1 MFLPLKCCKFA
12 TGKNRMKR
20 TGSTDMPLHGGKVP
34 PWLYQRMTRLGRAIT
49 EMIIEEY
56 GTDEFLRR
64 LSNPF
69 WFQSLGSVL
78 GMDWHSSG
86 ITTSVMGALKR
97 GINPITRDLGIFVC
111 GGRGKYSRE
120 TPHELFQYADKTG
133 INGQKLVQN
142 SRLSAKVDNNA
153 IQDGFQLYLHSFVVS
168 KEGKW
173 AVIQQGMNQT
183 DRMARRYHWHST
195 SLHSFVEEPHT
206 SVCGINQGT
215 LLNLT
220 DKKARSA
227 RNGIVKI
234 TGEKPW
240 KMMQEVQKL
249 TMPAHHGVHASD
261 INLKR
266 LGAILTL
273 AYEYGIDNFE
283 SLMLLK
289 GLGPKTLRSLSLVSE
304 IIHGTPTR
312 FSDPA
317 RFSFAHGGKD
327 GQPFPVQTHVYD
339 QTINEL
345 NDALLRAKI
354 QQSDKKQ
361 AFKQLHKINK
371 SIELNF
377 KEKTEKYSSY
387 LQKEREESPSY
398 GGMTAG
404 SDVGTANNIK
414 KYPKQLSLF

>member
-1 MFLPLKCCKFA
+1 
-12 TGKNRMKR
+12 MKR

-97 GINPITRDLGIFVC
+97 GINPVAGDLGIFVC

-120 TPHELFQYADKTG
+120 TPAELLQYADKTG
-133 INGQKLVQN
+133 INGQKLVHN

-195 SLHSFVEEPHT
+195 SLRSFIEEPHT

-220 DKKARSA
+220 DKKARST
-227 RNGIVKI
+227 RNGIIRI
-234 TGEKPW
+234 TSEKPW

-249 TMPAHHGVHASD
+249 TMPTHHKVHVSD

-266 LGAILTL
+266 LGAVLTL
-273 AYEYGIDNFE
+273 AYEYGIDDFE

-289 GLGPKTLRSLSLVSE
+289 GLGSKTLRSLSLVSE

-345 NDALLRAKI
+345 NDALKRAKI
-354 QQSDKKQ
+354 QRSDKIQ

-371 SIELNF
+371 RIELDF
-377 KEKTEKYSSY
+377 KEKPERFSSY
-387 LQKEREESPSY
+387 LQKEIKESPAY
-398 GGMTAG
+398 GGMTAC
-404 SDVGTANNIK
+404 SDIVKPNNSNIRN
-414 KYPKQLSLF
+414 YPKQLKLF

>member
-1 MFLPLKCCKFA
+1 
-12 TGKNRMKR
+12 MKR
-20 TGSTDMPLHGGKVP
+20 TGSTDMSLHGGKVP
-34 PWLYQRMTRLGRAIT
+34 PWLYQRMTRLGRAIA
-49 EMIIEEY
+49 EMIIDEY

-86 ITTSVMGALKR
+86 ITASVMGALKR
-97 GINPITRDLGIFVC
+97 GINPVATDLGIYIC
-111 GGRGKYSRE
+111 GGRGKHSRQ
-120 TPHELFQYADKTG
+120 TPEELFKYADKTG
-133 INGQKLVQN
+133 IDGEKLVQN
-142 SRLSAKVDNNA
+142 SRMSAKVDNTA

-168 KEGKW
+168 EEGKW
-173 AVIQQGMNQT
+173 AVIQQGMNQNN
-183 DRMARRYHWHST
+183 RMARRYHWHST
-195 SLHSFVEEPHT
+195 SLRSFVEEPHT

-249 TMPAHHGVHASD
+249 TMPAHHAVYASD

-266 LGAILTL
+266 LGAVLTL
-273 AYEYGIDNFE
+273 AYELGIDNFE

-345 NDALLRAKI
+345 NEALKRAKI
-354 QQSDKKQ
+354 QQTDKKQ
-361 AFKQLHKINK
+361 AFKQLHQINK
-371 SIELNF
+371 RIELNF
-377 KEKTEKYSSY
+377 KESPGKYSSY
-387 LQKEREESPSY
+387 LTKERQESCEY

-404 SDVGTANNIK
+404 SRVSKPK
-414 KYPKQLSLF
+414 KVKKVNYPKQLKLF